1 MYKYYSSISS
11 IGDIW
16 AVTINSFWLM
26 IKDLEILNEKFL
38 EADVFLKWLII
49 LIKFKL
55 KFRFIIYNILFKL

>member
-1 MYKYYSSISS
+1 MYKYYSSISP

-55 KFRFIIYNILFKL
+55 KFRFII